1 MSPNEAALFASL
13 YEEHQRHVY
22 AYCRRRVTADIVDD
36 VVADVY
42 LAVWRRISDAPTAD
56 GIRPWLYRI
65 AYLVTSNHWR
75 GASRRRKLESKL
87 ESIGVSS
94 GVSIPDQII
103 VREEVR
109 EALQIL
115 ERLNSNDREI
125 IKLSVWEEL
134 SNPEI
139 SAVLQIDENT
149 VRQRLFRAKKR
160 LTREYEQ
167 RLEQRLEKSAAPA
180 AQKGGER

>member
-1 MSPNEAALFASL
+1 MSPSEATLFASL
-13 YEEHQRHVY
+13 YEQHQRHVY

-42 LAVWRRISDAPTAD
+42 LAVWRRISEAPTGEGA
-56 GIRPWLYRI
+56 RPWLYRI

-87 ESIGVSS
+87 ESIGISS

-109 EALQIL
+109 EALEIL
-115 ERLNSNDREI
+115 DRLNTNDREI
-125 IKLSVWEEL
+125 IKLSVWEDL
-134 SNPEI
+134 SNPQI
-139 SAVLQIDENT
+139 SVVLDIDENT

-167 RLEQRLEKSAAPA
+167 QLEKSATPA
-180 AQKGGER
+180 AQKGGAR